1 MVMNKQAL
9 REWAWCH
16 FQDGKPI
23 ADALDKEVKEASN
36 IDEMNMVFKIG
47 IICTGTLPS
56 TRPSMKEVLQIL
68 QYCSC
73 PSRDGQDG
81 VAEKMSCFCGRRKNS
96 SSSDIVSTE
105 ITAST
110 MAERDVR
117 KAKEEVLLRIPSCA
131 VHLME
136 EGETIELA
144 NGDFTLVRLSDDNV
158 FLANIVKVGEDV
170 QWPLAKDEPVLKL
183 DAVHY
188 LFSLP
193 MKEGGL
199 MSYGVSFSGPFRRDD
214 MSLVDSFLKEH
225 SCFSDVGSSS
235 ASSKEKPP
243 VEWKSYAPRIE
254 EYNGFLA
261 KAIAAGTGQ
270 IVKWIFKCTNAYTK
284 QVQKG
289 GEMIITGVNEQ
300 QKYSS
305 TKGTT
310 EMKVVRKLSKM
321 TEKMSKSVLTGIEVA
336 TGSIVT
342 PVFQSKAGKAIL
354 STVPGEAL
362 LASLEAINKVL
373 DAAEVAEKRAFS
385 ATSNAT
391 SRAVSKRFGENA
403 GEATEDILAT
413 AGHCAGTAWNI
424 FKIRKALTPKS
435 SVSSAVVRNAAKTK
449 M

>member
-1 MVMNKQAL
+1 
-9 REWAWCH
+9 
-16 FQDGKPI
+16 
-23 ADALDKEVKEASN
+23 
-36 IDEMNMVFKIG
+36 
-47 IICTGTLPS
+47 
-56 TRPSMKEVLQIL
+56 
-68 QYCSC
+68 
-73 PSRDGQDG
+73 
-81 VAEKMSCFCGRRKNS
+81 MSCLCGHRKNS

-144 NGDFTLVRLSDDNV
+144 KGDFTLVRLSDDNV

-170 QWPLAKDEPVLKL
+170 QWPLTKDEPVLKL

-270 IVKWIFKCTNAYTK
+270 IVKGISYAP
-284 QVQKG
+284 
-289 GEMIITGVNEQ
+289 MPIP
-300 QKYSS
+300 SR
-305 TKGTT
+305 
-310 EMKVVRKLSKM
+310 VRKLSKM

-385 ATSNAT
+385 ATSNAA

-424 FKIRKALTPKS
+424 FKIRKAFTPKS
-435 SVSSAVVRNAAKTK
+435 SVSSAVVRNAEKPKCNENIINSTSIVLLSILNVS
-449 M
+449 

>member
-1 MVMNKQAL
+1 M
-9 REWAWCH
+9 R
-16 FQDGKPI
+16 
-23 ADALDKEVKEASN
+23 
-36 IDEMNMVFKIG
+36 
-47 IICTGTLPS
+47 
-56 TRPSMKEVLQIL
+56 
-68 QYCSC
+68 
-73 PSRDGQDG
+73 
-81 VAEKMSCFCGRRKNS
+81 CFCGGHRKNS
-96 SSSDIVSTE
+96 SASDIVSTE
-105 ITAST
+105 VTAST
-110 MAERDVR
+110 MAERDV
-117 KAKEEVLLRIPSCA
+117 KKPKEEVLLRIPGCA
-131 VHLME
+131 VHLLDE
-136 EGETIELA
+136 EETIELA
-144 NGDFTLVRLSDDNV
+144 KGDFTLVRLSDDNV
-158 FLANIVKVGEDV
+158 FLANIVKVSEDI
-170 QWPLAKDEPVLKL
+170 QWPLTKDEPVLKL

-235 ASSKEKPP
+235 ASSKEKPL

-254 EYNGFLA
+254 EYNGLLA

-270 IVKWIFKCTNAYTK
+270 IVKGIFKCTDAYTK

-289 GEMIITGVNEQ
+289 GEMIMTGANEQ
-300 QKYSS
+300 KKYTS
-305 TKGTT
+305 TTGNNRNENVAGT
-310 EMKVVRKLSKM
+310 KKSDINKALKRVRKLSKM
-321 TEKMSKSVLTGIEVA
+321 TEKMSKSVLSGIEVA

-385 ATSNAT
+385 ATSNAA

-435 SVSSAVVRNAAKTK
+435 SVSSAVVRNAATTK
-449 M
+449 I

>member
-1 MVMNKQAL
+1 
-9 REWAWCH
+9 
-16 FQDGKPI
+16 
-23 ADALDKEVKEASN
+23 
-36 IDEMNMVFKIG
+36 
-47 IICTGTLPS
+47 
-56 TRPSMKEVLQIL
+56 
-68 QYCSC
+68 
-73 PSRDGQDG
+73 
-81 VAEKMSCFCGRRKNS
+81 MSCFCGRRKNS

-144 NGDFTLVRLSDDNV
+144 KGDFTLVRLSDDNV

-170 QWPLAKDEPVLKL
+170 QWPLTKDEPVLKL

-270 IVKWIFKCTNAYTK
+270 IVKGIFKCTNAYTK

-300 QKYSS
+300 KKYSS
-305 TKGTT
+305 TKGNDRNESVAGT
-310 EMKVVRKLSKM
+310 KKNDINKALKRVRKLSKM

-391 SRAVSKRFGENA
+391 SRAISKRFGENA